1 MSDVVPHRAP
11 RRRLWWALG
20 GATLAIVVTVAVVA
34 ALVMNGVLWP
44 NRTLAAKYEVRGVDV
59 SSYQGDIDWDVLAG
73 QDLDFAFI
81 KSTEGSS
88 HVDPEFEGNWADAL
102 GTDLVV
108 GAYHFMSFE
117 SPGETQL
124 ENIIE
129 TVPAEPGTLAPV
141 VDLEYYGDFIET
153 PPSADEIWAILDPL
167 LTGIEEHYG
176 QPAIV
181 YTTEQIYASYLTEGY
196 EDTPLWIRSVYETPD
211 LPVGIRWDFWQY
223 SDHDT
228 LDGYSG
234 EEEFI
239 DMNVF
244 RGPLSDLE
252 AMTLERS
259 Q

>member
-1 MSDVVPHRAP
+1 MSDVARHRSP
-11 RRRLWWALG
+11 RRRLWWVLG
-20 GATLAIVVTVAVVA
+20 GIVVAVILVVATLA
-34 ALVMNGVLWP
+34 ALVWNGVLWP
-44 NRTLAAKYEVRGVDV
+44 TRTSASHYDVRGVDV

-88 HVDPEFEGNWADAL
+88 HTDPEFEGNWADAL
-102 GTDLVV
+102 ETDLVV

-129 TVPAEPGTLAPV
+129 NVPAEPGTLAPV
-141 VDLEYYGDFIET
+141 VDLEYYGEFVDT
-153 PPSADEIWAILDPL
+153 PPSVEELRAILDPL
-167 LTGIEEHYG
+167 LDGIEEHYG
-176 QPAIV
+176 QPAIL
-181 YTTEQIYASYLTEGY
+181 YTTESIWGSYLSEGY

-211 LPVGIRWDFWQY
+211 LPLGTPWTFWQY
-223 SDHDT
+223 SDHDK

-234 EEEFI
+234 EEEYI

-244 RGPLSDLE
+244 RGSLDELDE
-252 AMTLERS
+252 MTLTGS
-259 Q
+259 